1 MPIVL
6 DASMALAWCFP
17 EEDGAPKAD
26 GVAMRLI
33 GEPGITPRIFW
44 YEIRNVLIRAEWR
57 GRIDR
62 EGTMRFL
69 GRLRELQIEIDDS
82 HVEVETLDLAHRH
95 RLTFYDAAYLETAI
109 RRQATLATLD
119 DELDAAAHSENVG
132 YVCP

>member
-1 MPIVL
+1 
-6 DASMALAWCFP
+6 
-17 EEDGAPKAD
+17 
-26 GVAMRLI
+26 
-33 GEPGITPRIFW
+33 
-44 YEIRNVLIRAEWR
+44 
-57 GRIDR
+57 
-62 EGTMRFL
+62 MRFL

-132 YVCP
+132 YVYP